1 MKALVLSKKN
11 APLTAKNVPDPLLKA
26 GQIHILVRCA
36 ALNHRDVWIAKGM
49 YGGLKYPVIPGSD
62 LAGEVEEVGTGVD
75 STWVGRKVIVNPS
88 HNWGSDEAFQ
98 GKEYKI
104 LGMPDAGAL
113 AEIVAVES
121 EYVHPM
127 PEHLS
132 YAQAAALPLAGLTAW
147 RALVSK
153 ARTQAAD
160 KVLVTGIG
168 GGVAL
173 LALQMALGL
182 GCEVW
187 VTSGSP
193 HKLKA
198 AKAMG
203 ATGGANYKD
212 ENWSHELKTRA
223 GGFDVI
229 IDGAGGPGFSD
240 LVSLANSGGRICVYG
255 GTAGNYMALSPQKIF
270 WKQLSIFGTTMGSA
284 TDFHNMLR
292 FVNEQ
297 KLVPVVDEVF
307 AFEEA
312 EQAFERMEK
321 GGQFGKL
328 IVEVSKGNVNV

>member
-11 APLTAKNVPDPLLKA
+11 APLTMKDVPDPLLKA
-26 GQIHILVRCA
+26 GRINILVRCA
-36 ALNHRDVWIAKGM
+36 ALNHRDFWISKGM

-62 LAGEVEEVGTGVD
+62 LSGEVEEVGAGVD
-75 STWVGRKVIVNPS
+75 ETWVGRKVIVNPS
-88 HNWGSDEAFQ
+88 HDWGTDDAFQ
-98 GKEYKI
+98 GKDYKI

-113 AEIVAVES
+113 AEIVSVPAEF
-121 EYVHPM
+121 VHPM

-147 RALVSK
+147 RALVYR

-160 KVLVTGIG
+160 RVLVTGIG

-173 LALQMALGL
+173 FALQMALGM

-187 VTSGSP
+187 VTSGAP
-193 HKLKA
+193 QKIKA

-203 ATGGANYKD
+203 AKGGANYK
-212 ENWSHELKTRA
+212 EEQWALELKEKV

-240 LVSLANSGGRICVYG
+240 LVGLANPGARISVYG
-255 GTAGNYMALSPQKIF
+255 GTAGNYSALSPQKIF
-270 WKQLSIFGTTMGSA
+270 WKQLSIFGTTMGSPS
-284 TDFHNMLR
+284 DFHNMLR
-292 FVNEQ
+292 FVNAQ

-307 AFEEA
+307 SFDEA
-312 EQAFERMEK
+312 DQAFAKMEK

-328 IVEVSKGNVNV
+328 IVEVSGGK